1 MNILDQIIQ
10 HKSFEVAE
18 RKTKVS
24 VTRLEQSL
32 YFAKAV
38 VSMKEHVTRKDKTGI
53 ITEFKRKSPS
63 KGIINATAPVVAT
76 TQGYVAAGASALS
89 ILTDFDF
96 FGGTTADLEMA
107 RNANACPILRKD
119 FIIDGYQIVEAKAMG
134 ADAILLIAAALKPEV
149 LKKLAAFARSL
160 GLEVLMEV
168 HSEQELED
176 NNTAD
181 VDLIGVNNRNL
192 KSFVTDIELSARLV
206 SKIPASVV
214 KVSESG
220 IGDPKTII
228 ELRKV
233 GYQGF
238 LMGQSFMQH
247 SKPEVACQEF
257 MDRLRQLELKSK

>member
-18 RKTKVS
+18 RKAKKS

-32 YFAKAV
+32 YFTRAV

-53 ITEFKRKSPS
+53 IAEFKRKSPS

-96 FGGTTADLEMA
+96 FGGTTADLELA

-119 FIIDGYQIVEAKAMG
+119 FIIDEYQIVEAKAMG

-149 LKKLAAFARSL
+149 LKRLAEFAKSL
-160 GLEVLMEV
+160 SLEVLMEV
-168 HSEQELED
+168 HSEQELES
-176 NNTAD
+176 NLSAN

-214 KVSESG
+214 KISESG
-220 IGDPKTII
+220 IDNPQTII
-228 ELRKV
+228 ELRNA

-247 SKPEVACQEF
+247 NKPEVAFQDF
-257 MDRLRQLELKSK
+257 VNRLRQLEIEK

>member
-18 RKTKVS
+18 RKAKVS

-32 YFAKAV
+32 YFTKAV
-38 VSMKEHVTRKDKTGI
+38 VSMKEHVTHKDKTGI
-53 ITEFKRKSPS
+53 IAEFKRKSPS

-96 FGGTTADLEMA
+96 FGGTTADLELA

-119 FIIDGYQIVEAKAMG
+119 FIIDEYQIVEAKAMG

-149 LKKLAAFARSL
+149 LKRLAEFAKSL
-160 GLEVLMEV
+160 SLEVLMEV
-168 HSEQELED
+168 HSEQELES
-176 NNTAD
+176 NLSAN

-214 KVSESG
+214 KISESG
-220 IGDPKTII
+220 IDNPQTII
-228 ELRKV
+228 ELRNA

-238 LMGQSFMQH
+238 LMGQNFMQH
-247 SKPEVACQEF
+247 NKPEVAFQDF
-257 MDRLRQLELKSK
+257 VNRLRQLEIEK